1 MLTYRKD
8 PARIA
13 ILWVLLAANVLMYL
27 SWPWLRSMRL
37 GSDSS
42 DIAFF
47 RLHKSGEVSLNAWS
61 LLRND
66 VYLASF
72 FDLIRGSRKV
82 LYMGT
87 SESVEPYNLAAQLN
101 QMSSDKSRIVA
112 LAQAG
117 MSPIHSCVTIAKCKR
132 ERIKIPPVILVIN
145 LVYFTQ
151 SHDVIN
157 DGWLGRVIRSH
168 VFLQMNHRDIR
179 SYLSDEVLGV
189 YDEHFALRRMLYPV
203 TIQQYLG
210 NLLYLSFHQ
219 SSDRIVRV
227 EHLLAPTYEF
237 DGVLPDYD
245 EDRYVHA
252 GYRASDQKAKDRWQ
266 VKTVEECLNLKGLS
280 SAMAILQKQS
290 VPVLLLVLP
299 MNQTFYKYNGL
310 DMEEYNRRYS
320 AIRRE
325 IGTMLTSENTDLI
338 DLYDMPELHLGFKD
352 RMHADQYGN
361 FQLSKYILESDEYTL
376 FIEAVERYYAGPRVN
391 TD

>member
-1 MLTYRKD
+1 MLIYRKD

-37 GSDSS
+37 GSDST
-42 DIAFF
+42 DTEFF
-47 RLHKSGEVSLNAWS
+47 RVHESSPVSLNAWS

-66 VYLASF
+66 LYLASF
-72 FDLIRGSRKV
+72 FDLIRGGRKV

-87 SESVEPYNLAAQLN
+87 SESVAPYNLAAQLN
-101 QMSSDKSRIVA
+101 EMSSDKSRIVA

-117 MSPIHSCVTIAKCKR
+117 MSPIHSCVTVAKCKR
-132 ERIKIPPVILVIN
+132 EGIKIPPVILVIN

-179 SYLSDEVLGV
+179 SYLSDEILGV
-189 YDEHFALRRMLYPV
+189 YDEHFALRRILYPV

-210 NLLYLSFHQ
+210 NLLYLSFHR
-219 SSDRIVRV
+219 SPGEIVHP

-237 DGVLPDYD
+237 DGMLPDYD
-245 EDRYVHA
+245 EARGVHA
-252 GYRASDQKAKDRWQ
+252 GYQASDQKAKSRWQ
-266 VKTVEECLNLKGLS
+266 VKTVEECLNLKGLAS
-280 SAMAILQKQS
+280 VMAILQEQS

-299 MNQTFYKYNGL
+299 MNQTFYMYNGL

-320 AIRRE
+320 AIRRG
-325 IGTMLTSENTDLI
+325 ICAMTTSENTYLM
-338 DLYDMPELHLGFKD
+338 DLYDSPELHLGFSD
-352 RMHADQYGN
+352 RMHLDQYGN
-361 FQLSKYILESDEYTL
+361 FQLSKYILESDEYAL
-376 FIEAVERYYAGPRVN
+376 FIEAVERYYAGPHVN